1 MDYKKNIQ
9 QCYKDIEKIEEQTR
23 TLKEINELIKINNN
37 KLDKLIRKGL

>member
-37 KLDKLIRKGL
+37 KLDKLIKKG

>member
-9 QCYKDIEKIEEQTR
+9 QCYKDIEEIEEQTR

-37 KLDKLIRKGL
+37 KLDKLIKKGQ